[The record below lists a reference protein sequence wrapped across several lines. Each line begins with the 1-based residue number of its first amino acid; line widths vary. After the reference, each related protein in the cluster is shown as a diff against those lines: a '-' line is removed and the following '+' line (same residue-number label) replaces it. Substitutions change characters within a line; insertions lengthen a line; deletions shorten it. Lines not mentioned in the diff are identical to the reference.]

1 MITLPPPTWCERTF
15 QRAMYCLLRLMRRT
29 DRLGFRQVFNPL
41 LREPIACLVQWVMN
55 LRRRN
60 ENFELAEERLLPDEE
75 ASTDSIV
82 EAFATYMRRHYR
94 PGEYERG
101 GNTKTH
107 GIVKATFTVHGDLP
121 PELRKGVFAEPKDYK
136 AWVRFAGPG
145 PDLPKDI
152 NDVGFVSCSIK
163 VIGVEGDKLMEDE
176 KTTQDFIMVST
187 PAFVTPDISSNALLQ
202 AHVLRDTP
210 ILYFLTT
217 GVQHF
222 LDFIMQGLWNE
233 TQTSPL
239 EARYW
244 SCVPYLLG
252 QHDRKDQAM
261 MYSVRPRIPKRSWI
275 PGLPFWTSPIYLREA
290 MINTL
295 AEQDI
300 DFDFMIQRQTDAFRM
315 PIENAGVRWPEKL
328 SPFVTVATLHMPK
341 QRFDSQAQFDFGKN
355 LSYQPW
361 HCIAEHRPLGN
372 QNRARRRMYWELRRL
387 RQTMNGTPHIEPNGN
402 EVFSGPP
409 AKSIP

>member
-15 QRAMYCLLRLMRRT
+15 TRVMNAVLRFMRRT
-29 DRLGFRQVFNPL
+29 DRLGFRQIFNPL
-41 LREPIACLVQWVMN
+41 LREPIAALIQWIMN
-55 LRRRN
+55 LRRRD
-60 ENFELAEERLLPDEE
+60 EGFRIAEERLLPNEE
-75 ASTDSIV
+75 AANDSII
-82 EAFATYMRRHYR
+82 ETFATYMRRSYR

-107 GIVKATFTVHGDLP
+107 GMVKAVFKVHGDLP

-136 AWVRFAGPG
+136 AWVRFSGPG

-152 NDVGFVSCSIK
+152 DDVGFVSCSIK
-163 VIGVEGDKLMEDE
+163 VIGVEGPKLMEDE

-187 PAFVTPDISSNALLQ
+187 PTFVTPDITSNALLQ
-202 AHVLRDTP
+202 AYVLRSTP
-210 ILYFLTT
+210 IQYFLFT

-239 EARYW
+239 EARFW

-252 QHDRKDQAM
+252 QHEGKDQAM
-261 MYSVRPRIPKRSWI
+261 IYSVRPRIPKRSWI
-275 PGLPFWTSPIYLREA
+275 PGLPCRTSPIYLREA
-290 MINTL
+290 MIKTL
-295 AEQDI
+295 GQTHI
-300 DFDFMIQRQTDAFRM
+300 DFDFMIQRQTDPFRM
-315 PIENAGVRWPEKL
+315 PIENAGVRWPERL
-328 SPFVTVATLHMPK
+328 SPFVTVATLHMP
-341 QRFDSQAQFDFGKN
+341 QQTFDSQPQFDFARN
-355 LSYQPW
+355 LSYTPW

-372 QNRARRRMYWELRRL
+372 QSRARRRMYWELRRL
-387 RQTMNGTPHIEPNGN
+387 RQTMNATPHIEPTGD

-409 AKSIP
+409 ARPIP

>member
-121 PELRKGVFAEPKDYK
+121 PELRKGVFAESKDYK

-295 AEQDI
+295 AEQGI